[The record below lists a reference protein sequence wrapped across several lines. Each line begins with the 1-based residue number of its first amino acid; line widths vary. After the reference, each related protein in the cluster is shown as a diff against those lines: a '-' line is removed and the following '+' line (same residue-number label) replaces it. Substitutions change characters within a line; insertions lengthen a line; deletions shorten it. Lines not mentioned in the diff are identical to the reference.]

1 MPRVIS
7 CQDKAVYSVAECADA
22 LEHKGFDPQ
31 DEESLGHATLCLR
44 RLGNDRAFIGDIM
57 LDELKNRHRQTQ
69 DSAYGAQALV
79 LTKPA
84 NGFFLRANIWP
95 SEQDQM
101 FHTTG
106 AHNFAYGA
114 PHDHN
119 FDFLTLGYFGPGYES
134 DYYEYDHEAVAGYRG
149 EEAGLRFVERVTL
162 DPGKLM
168 LYRAHRD
175 VHSQIP
181 PRSMSVSLNIMS
193 IDAAQSWRDQYAFDL
208 ENNRI
213 TRPVSPTSTEVFLRA
228 AIALGSD
235 ESCDLAEHFGR
246 HHPVDRI
253 RLASFHARGL
263 AAKNTGERDHIWR
276 EAENS
281 GSLLVSREAKRFRAE
296 LV

>member
-1 MPRVIS
+1 MPRIIS
-7 CQDKAVYSVAECADA
+7 CNDEAVYSVAECAEA
-22 LEHKGFDPQ
+22 LDKTGFDPL
-31 DEESLGHATLCLR
+31 DEASLDHAALCLR
-44 RLGNDRAFIGDIM
+44 RLGNDSMFIGDIM

-101 FHTTG
+101 FRTTG

-119 FDFLTLGYFGPGYES
+119 FDFLTLGYFGPGYQS
-134 DYYEYDHEAVAGYRG
+134 DYYEYDHDAVTGYRG
-149 EEAGLRFVERVTL
+149 EKAGLRFVERATL

-168 LYRAHRD
+168 LYRAHHD

-181 PRSMSVSLNIMS
+181 PQSLSVSLNIMS
-193 IDAAQSWRDQYAFDL
+193 IDAGQSWRDQYAFDIDDD
-208 ENNRI
+208 RI
-213 TRPVSPTSTEVFLRA
+213 IRPVSPTSTEVFLRVA
-228 AIALGSD
+228 VGLGGA
-235 ESCDLAEHFGR
+235 EGLDLAEHFGR
-246 HHPVDRI
+246 HHPIDRI

-263 AAKNTGERDHIWR
+263 AEPDAGERDRIWR

-296 LV
+296 LS